1 MIQYAYV
8 SFYGLNYSKEPRK
21 FLVYNLKDT
30 NNPIIRF
37 ENQEFHTIDFSFA
50 LDVNENKT
58 VFVFISNGSWE
69 GWENSYYQIIYNKN

>member
-1 MIQYAYV
+1 MIHYA
-8 SFYGLNYSKEPRK
+8 FATYGKNYSNEPRK

-50 LDVNENKT
+50 VDVNENKT

-69 GWENSYYQIIYNKN
+69 GWVNSYY